1 MQVSGYQ
8 LKKFLKFLD
17 ITQDE
22 ASKRLNVSRQTINTW
37 CKLAALDDTALNNV
51 KTTFTE
57 FSSWLLNGE
66 GDPIMSQSGETRQIL
81 EDPQTKFYEPL
92 DPVAQL
98 IRNNTI
104 LAESNARMTETHKIL
119 IESNAAMVDS
129 MKKMT
134 DQIIKLC
141 SNESP
146 SGLTETIEAVK
157 REITETIRGELKNN
171 HAREDVGCA
180 DAG

>member
-37 CKLAALDDTALNNV
+37 CKLAVLDDTALNNV

-57 FSSWLLNGE
+57 FSSWLLTE
-66 GDPIMSQSGETRQIL
+66 GDPILSQSGETRKIL

-129 MKKMT
+129 MKKMM
-134 DQIIKLC
+134 DQII
-141 SNESP
+141 
-146 SGLTETIEAVK
+146 
-157 REITETIRGELKNN
+157 ELNKTTKNN

>member
-37 CKLAALDDTALNNV
+37 CKLAVLDDTALNNV

-57 FSSWLLNGE
+57 FSSWLLTE
-66 GDPIMSQSGETRQIL
+66 GDPILSQSGETRKIL
-81 EDPQTKFYEPL
+81 EDPPTKFYEPL

-129 MKKMT
+129 MKKMM
-134 DQIIKLC
+134 DQII
-141 SNESP
+141 
-146 SGLTETIEAVK
+146 
-157 REITETIRGELKNN
+157 ELNKTTKNN

>member
-37 CKLAALDDTALNNV
+37 CKLAVLDDTALNNV

-57 FSSWLLNGE
+57 FSSWLLTE
-66 GDPIMSQSGETRQIL
+66 GDPILSQSGETRKIL

-129 MKKMT
+129 MKKMM
-134 DQIIKLC
+134 DQII
-141 SNESP
+141 
-146 SGLTETIEAVK
+146 
-157 REITETIRGELKNN
+157 ELNKTTKNN
-171 HAREDVGCA
+171 HAREDAKCA
-180 DAG
+180 DVG

>member
-37 CKLAALDDTALNNV
+37 CKLAVLDDTTLNNV

-66 GDPIMSQSGETRQIL
+66 GDQITSQSGETRQIL

-129 MKKMT
+129 MKKMM
-134 DQIIKLC
+134 DQII
-141 SNESP
+141 
-146 SGLTETIEAVK
+146 
-157 REITETIRGELKNN
+157 ELNKTAKNS

>member
-37 CKLAALDDTALNNV
+37 CKLAVLDDTALNNV

-57 FSSWLLNGE
+57 FSSWLLTE
-66 GDPIMSQSGETRQIL
+66 GVPIMSQSGETRQIL
-81 EDPQTKFYEPL
+81 EDQQTKFYEPL

-129 MKKMT
+129 MKKMM
-134 DQIIKLC
+134 DQII
-141 SNESP
+141 
-146 SGLTETIEAVK
+146 
-157 REITETIRGELKNN
+157 ELNKTAKNS

>member
-1 MQVSGYQ
+1 MEVSGYQ

-37 CKLAALDDTALNNV
+37 CKLAVLDNTALNNV

-57 FSSWLLNGE
+57 FSSWLLTE
-66 GDPIMSQSGETRQIL
+66 GDPILSQSGETRKIL

-98 IRNNTI
+98 IRNNTL

-129 MKKMT
+129 MKKMM
-134 DQIIKLC
+134 DQII
-141 SNESP
+141 
-146 SGLTETIEAVK
+146 
-157 REITETIRGELKNN
+157 ELNKTTKNN

>member
-37 CKLAALDDTALNNV
+37 CKLAVLDDTTLNNV

-66 GDPIMSQSGETRQIL
+66 GDPITSQSGETRQIL

-129 MKKMT
+129 MKKMM
-134 DQIIKLC
+134 DQII
-141 SNESP
+141 
-146 SGLTETIEAVK
+146 
-157 REITETIRGELKNN
+157 ELNKTAKNS
-171 HAREDVGCA
+171 HAREDAGCA
-180 DAG
+180 DVG

>member
-37 CKLAALDDTALNNV
+37 CKLAVLDDTALNNV

-57 FSSWLLNGE
+57 FSSWLLTE
-66 GDPIMSQSGETRQIL
+66 GDPILSQSGETRKIL

-129 MKKMT
+129 MKKMMA
-134 DQIIKLC
+134 K
-141 SNESP
+141 
-146 SGLTETIEAVK
+146 
-157 REITETIRGELKNN
+157 
-171 HAREDVGCA
+171 
-180 DAG
+180 

>member
-1 MQVSGYQ
+1 MERKIDRFDKYMKMKGLNDNKVT
-8 LKKFLKFLD
+8 LKLSLSVGTLGK
-17 ITQDE
+17 
-22 ASKRLNVSRQTINTW
+22 SRKEGRDLSDKVIEQI
-37 CKLAALDDTALNNV
+37 LNNFPDLSKV
-51 KTTFTE
+51 
-57 FSSWLLNGE
+57 WLMTGE

-129 MKKMT
+129 MKKMM
-134 DQIIKLC
+134 DQII
-141 SNESP
+141 
-146 SGLTETIEAVK
+146 
-157 REITETIRGELKNN
+157 ELNKTAKNS
-171 HAREDVGCA
+171 HAREDVKCA
-180 DAG
+180 DVG

>member
-1 MQVSGYQ
+1 MEVSGYQ
-8 LKKFLKFLD
+8 LKSFLKFLD

-37 CKLAALDDTALNNV
+37 CKLAVLDDSALQNV
-51 KTTFTE
+51 KSV
-57 FSSWLLNGE
+57 FSQFENWVSDNYNSASIVSE
-66 GDPIMSQSGETRQIL
+66 PSNDYKSSDPLS
-81 EDPQTKFYEPL
+81 
-92 DPVAQL
+92 QL

-104 LAESNARMTETHKIL
+104 LVESNAVM
-119 IESNAAMVDS
+119 ADS
-129 MKKMT
+129 VKKLT

-141 SNESP
+141 SNEPP
-146 SGLTETIEAVK
+146 SGLTETIEAIK